1 MISVECNP
9 ISANKVDYKKG
20 QNKFFTIFS
29 SSKHACFQLLLLK
42 LFKWNEN
49 DGDEVV
55 FLDHCLLSLLQK
67 EYQFFRI
74 TFVIRSDLR
83 VIYNGNW
90 NEWNAIWAEITCVIS
105 KLNKGVA
112 WVRFETISMVSDQNC
127 PTQGSVTTLLHPFWN
142 RQSTGLGQF
151 NAVLSWFE
159 IKFIHFLG
167 GKNKTFGNK
176 SCKICLMILIVFHF
190 PAIWLVIFQWT
201 LKSDWLF
208 CF

>member
-112 WVRFETISMVSDQNC
+112 WVRFETISMISDQNC
-127 PTQGSVTTLLHPFWN
+127 PTQGSVTTLLYPFWN

-151 NAVLSWFE
+151 NAVLSWL
-159 IKFIHFLG
+159 KLNSFIFLG
-167 GKNKTFGNK
+167 E
-176 SCKICLMILIVFHF
+176 KIRLLETKVAKFASWYSLSF
-190 PAIWLVIFQWT
+190 IFLQF
-201 LKSDWLF
+201 D
-208 CF
+208 